1 MSIDRHQLSL
11 LCSVPRGDLL
21 CLGYP
26 DLLVPE
32 AALRELGASTFRE
45 VANPKIGEWH
55 GWQGKIY
62 ETDPVLRDLGFRP
75 VYLDIAVIR
84 GPEQIHDLNEPLPD
98 DLHGRFDTV
107 FDGGTLEHILNIGQ
121 ALKNCHM
128 ALKPDGYVLH
138 VNPVSQINH
147 GFYCVSPGF
156 YRDVYRDV
164 AKQYVVWH
172 DNGQLRIAVPDNPY
186 QRATLPLEASNVVL
200 CRYPHSGWPTQR
212 KYALCPTLEAR

>member
-1 MSIDRHQLSL
+1 MGIDTHQLKL

-32 AALRELGASTFRE
+32 KVLRELGASTFLE
-45 VANPKIGEWH
+45 VDNAAIGKWH
-55 GWQGKIY
+55 GWQGKLY
-62 ETDPVLRDLGFRP
+62 QTDPILRDLGFRP

-84 GPEQIHDLNEPLPD
+84 GDERVHDLNEPLPA
-98 DLHGRFDTV
+98 DLHGQFDTV

-121 ALKNCHM
+121 ALKNCHL

-147 GFYCVSPGF
+147 GFYCISPGF
-156 YRDVYRDV
+156 YRDVYREV
-164 AKQYVVWH
+164 AKQFVVWH
-172 DNGQLRIAVPDNPY
+172 GKEGLTIAVPDHPY
-186 QRATLPLEASNVVL
+186 QRGIMPPEASNVVL
-200 CRYPHSGWPTQR
+200 CRHPHPGWVMQR
-212 KYALCPTLEAR
+212 KYALYPTLEIS